1 MAKAETVPDAQGH
14 FGSYGGMFVPET
26 LMSALEELA
35 AEYDSAKNAPT
46 FQNELS
52 ILLRDFAG
60 RPTPLYFAERL
71 TKKLGAP
78 KIYLKRED
86 LLHTGAHK
94 INNALGQ
101 ILLAQRMG
109 KRRIIAETGAGQHGV
124 ATATVA
130 ARFGCECVIYMGK
143 VDMERQGLNVARM
156 KFLGAKVVPVT
167 AGQATLK
174 EAINEAMRDWVTNV
188 RTTHY
193 ILGSV
198 LGSHPY
204 PMMVRDFQSVIGVE
218 ARHQILEREGRL
230 PDLLVACVGGGSNAI
245 GLFHPFLH
253 DRHVRMVGVE
263 ARTDCYGE
271 LFRSRRQRC
280 RCRGARAWL
289 QAKFTTMRSMT
300 GYGRGETDYNGTKF
314 SVELNSVNRKQS
326 DIVINLPRDLA
337 ALEPQIRQTINENIS
352 RGRTNVV
359 VNYHNGSSGL
369 RKLAL
374 DNELARS
381 YRDAMRALQKDLDA
395 PGEITIGAI
404 LQAPGVMR
412 APEEAIDSNA
422 AWPAVERALRVALT
436 ELIKMREREG
446 KHLAKDLIR
455 RLKAMRKQIKEIRG
469 LHPEVVKKYR
479 AALLE
484 RIQKAGLPI
493 SVDDERLVKEIT
505 FFADRAD
512 VSEELTRVESHLAQF
527 AHHLRRHEPVGRT
540 LEFITQEI
548 FRELNTLGAKAND
561 AAISQR
567 VVVCKA
573 ELEKIR
579 EHIQNL
585 DESIQ

>member
-1 MAKAETVPDAQGH
+1 
-14 FGSYGGMFVPET
+14 
-26 LMSALEELA
+26 
-35 AEYDSAKNAPT
+35 
-46 FQNELS
+46 
-52 ILLRDFAG
+52 
-60 RPTPLYFAERL
+60 
-71 TKKLGAP
+71 
-78 KIYLKRED
+78 
-86 LLHTGAHK
+86 
-94 INNALGQ
+94 
-101 ILLAQRMG
+101 
-109 KRRIIAETGAGQHGV
+109 
-124 ATATVA
+124 
-130 ARFGCECVIYMGK
+130 
-143 VDMERQGLNVARM
+143 
-156 KFLGAKVVPVT
+156 
-167 AGQATLK
+167 
-174 EAINEAMRDWVTNV
+174 
-188 RTTHY
+188 
-193 ILGSV
+193 
-198 LGSHPY
+198 
-204 PMMVRDFQSVIGVE
+204 
-218 ARHQILEREGRL
+218 
-230 PDLLVACVGGGSNAI
+230 
-245 GLFHPFLH
+245 
-253 DRHVRMVGVE
+253 
-263 ARTDCYGE
+263 
-271 LFRSRRQRC
+271 
-280 RCRGARAWL
+280 
-289 QAKFTTMRSMT
+289 MRSMT
-300 GYGRGETDYNGTKF
+300 GYGRGETDHNGIKF

-561 AAISQR
+561 AANSQR
-567 VVVCKA
+567 VVACKA

-579 EHIQNL
+579 EQIQNL
-585 DESIQ
+585 E